1 MNIEQKTYKI
11 NSLGYFIVPVMG
23 IFVLALITGCAG
35 TYGSLKRDA
44 EVRQAFEANQVPMEY
59 KYYYYGFDTQ
69 PYVIFGIEPKY
80 ELNSRM
86 WLEVMPDTP
95 EFKKMTRWI
104 WEDYGYYKFGAD
116 ILDPQGKKVGVFYSA
131 IRGTSFKFSNDNQIM
146 VMPNTP
152 FLWGPE
158 DSGSGGIRIP

>member
-1 MNIEQKTYKI
+1 MNKTGKTYK
-11 NSLGYFIVPVMG
+11 NKRLRYFFLLLTS
-23 IFVLALITGCAG
+23 IFAPTLIAGCAG

-44 EVRQAFEANQVPMEY
+44 EVQQAFETNQVPGDY
-59 KYYYYGFDTQ
+59 IYYYYGFDTQ

-80 ELNSRM
+80 EMNSKM
-86 WLEVMPDTP
+86 WREVTPDTDD
-95 EFKKMTRWI
+95 FKEMVRWI

-116 ILDPQGKKVGVFYSA
+116 IMDPLGKKVGVFYSA
-131 IRGTSFKFSNDNQIM
+131 ISQTSVKFVNNNQIM

-158 DSGSGGIRIP
+158 ANGGIYVR